1 MKTLILILLAVTASA
16 MDLTAT
22 LKFEEGFKP
31 NVYKCPAGYDT
42 IGYGHRCAANHPAVT
57 VKEAEA
63 ILAADIAKAMKNV
76 DKLTGADAPLEV
88 KQIVIAM
95 SFQMGFKGVSGF
107 TDMIRC
113 IKAKDYKGA
122 SVAMLDSKWARKD
135 SPKRAKR
142 MSELMAAVK

>member
-1 MKTLILILLAVTASA
+1 MSMKTLLLLLLSVTISA

-31 NVYKCPAGYDT
+31 NVYKCSEGYDT

-76 DKLTGADAPLEV
+76 ESLVGKDAPQEV
-88 KQIVIAM
+88 KEIVTAMTFQI
-95 SFQMGFKGVSGF
+95 GFEGVSKF
-107 TDMIRC
+107 
-113 IKAKDYKGA
+113 K
-122 SVAMLDSKWARKD
+122 
-135 SPKRAKR
+135 
-142 MSELMAAVK
+142 